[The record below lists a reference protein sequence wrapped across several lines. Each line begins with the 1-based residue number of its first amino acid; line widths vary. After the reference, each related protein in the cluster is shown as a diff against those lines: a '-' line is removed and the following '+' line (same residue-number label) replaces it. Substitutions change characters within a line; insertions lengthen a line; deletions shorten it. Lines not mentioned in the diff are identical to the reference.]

1 MQQQRYEKLKNSLQD
16 SASTIMLD
24 QGESPMSMPGG
35 DMTTDNPIVIPG
47 EDHHDADKY
56 IQPKYGIIA
65 EFMTDPVEF
74 M

>member
-1 MQQQRYEKLKNSLQD
+1 
-16 SASTIMLD
+16 
-24 QGESPMSMPGG
+24 MSMGGG

-47 EDHHDADKY
+47 DHHHDADKY